1 MKIKSIEIKN
11 FKNMVEYRRS
21 FLSDK
26 DIIRAEFG
34 GGKSTIFEAYKWAMG
49 YDITNFEPTID
60 RNLIVGIKTEVQ
72 LTFEKDNLE
81 YTLYRASVRKNGNV
95 VGAFAFCGNP
105 CKSLKEYKAK
115 IEDVFG
121 IPHAD
126 MEILID
132 IRKFNSTDATKWT
145 WKEQREFLFRILGI
159 EQAINSVMDKEE
171 YAWIK
176 EQFVRDRKLTEI
188 DILKKLAMDKRTIE
202 KQIDNNTA
210 IIDNN
215 MNKIAEYKAIDFDAL
230 KKEKEAAVAELD
242 KLDSASAKAK
252 KSEVVAEKAK
262 EIDKLYSALEKLNK
276 NKSLISRDI
285 IRVQRSVLFYVENN
299 SKIISQIKEK
309 DSNIISL
316 KDAITEEENNLKE
329 NESKI
334 DTVCPYCGAELSEET
349 IAQRKES
356 CENSFKKAIA
366 AFEEKMRSTVAER
379 KELLEKK
386 EANAAEYA
394 KQKEEFEKM
403 KKELEEYDDTIAKT
417 ESQIETIRKEMNELK
432 TAEVNAEIKVKQQ
445 ELSNRISEI
454 DSLLRFEALVADLT
468 AENDR
473 LKENNRESGIAEQKR
488 LQREDLVN
496 QFINEKMEIVS
507 KIVEE
512 KFTSVSFQFFKYN
525 RSDGEQKNIC
535 AVLYNGSD
543 YSQCS
548 FGQKIALNFLLNESL
563 QNIFQSDF
571 PVWVDDVGS
580 AKIFESK
587 HQFIGLLT
595 DNTQKLEYI
604 RVRDKYTL
612 NDCENLGE

>member
-1 MKIKSIEIKN
+1 MKIKEITISN
-11 FKNMVEYRRS
+11 FKNMVSYSHKFDAKQE
-21 FLSDK
+21 
-26 DIIRAEFG
+26 IIRAEFG

-49 YDITNFEPTID
+49 YDITNYEPTID

-81 YTLYRASVRKNGNV
+81 YTLYRASMRKNGNV

-121 IPHAD
+121 IAHSD
-126 MEILID
+126 LEILID
-132 IRKFNSTDATKWT
+132 IRKFNTTDTTKWT

-159 EQAINSVMDKEE
+159 EKAIQSVIDKEE

-176 EQFVRDRKLTEI
+176 EQFIRDRKLTEI

-202 KQIDNNTA
+202 KQIDNNAA

-215 MNKIAEYKAIDFDAL
+215 MNKIAEYKAIDFEAL

-252 KSEVVAEKAK
+252 KSEVVAAKAK
-262 EIDKLYSALEKLNK
+262 EIDKLYAELTALNK
-276 NKSLISRDI
+276 EKADKGRELIKKQRD
-285 IRVQRSVLFYVENN
+285 VSSYVNNN
-299 SKIISQIKEK
+299 SQIISHIKQLDEQIVK
-309 DSNIISL
+309 L
-316 KDAITEEENNLKE
+316 KDERTEIEKREFD
-329 NESKI
+329 ESLTI
-334 DTVCPYCGAELSEET
+334 CQFCGAPLSEDKVE
-349 IAQRKES
+349 
-356 CENSFKKAIA
+356 
-366 AFEEKMRSTVAER
+366 ER
-379 KELLEKK
+379 KAEFEKKKLELLETNEEELKDIMSDRKHGLAIRDENK
-386 EANAAEYA
+386 EAYEKSKPEYE
-394 KQKEEFEKM
+394 QM
-403 KKELEEYDDTIAKT
+403 KKELDRMDEKISEK
-417 ESQIETIRKEMNELK
+417 ESEIETLRKEMDSVK
-432 TAEVNAEIKVKQQ
+432 TAEANAEIKAKQQ
-445 ELSNRISEI
+445 ELSKRIEEI
-454 DSLLRFEALVADLT
+454 NAQLRFEPVVADLT
-468 AENDR
+468 AENDG
-473 LKENNRESGIAEQKR
+473 LKENNRKCAIDEQKR

-496 QFINEKMEIVS
+496 QFINEKMDIVF

-512 KFTSVSFQFFKYN
+512 KFNSVSFQFFKYN
-525 RSDGEQKNIC
+525 RTDGEQKNIC

-563 QNIFQSDF
+563 QNIFNSDF

>member
-49 YDITNFEPTID
+49 YDITNYEPTID

-72 LTFEKDNLE
+72 FTFEKDNLE
-81 YTLYRASVRKNGNV
+81 YTLYRASMRKNGNV

-132 IRKFNSTDATKWT
+132 IRKFNNTDATKWT

-159 EQAINSVMDKEE
+159 EQAINGVLDKEE

-176 EQFVRDRKLTEI
+176 EQFIRDRKLTEI

-230 KKEKEAAVAELD
+230 KKEKETAAAELD

-276 NKSLISRDI
+276 NKSLISRDV
-285 IRVQRSVLFYVENN
+285 IRVQRSVLYYVENN
-299 SKIISQIKEK
+299 SKIISK
-309 DSNIISL
+309 
-316 KDAITEEENNLKE
+316 LKE
-329 NESKI
+329 IDEKILSSKDVLTDEKNRLETLEI
-334 DTVCPYCGAELSEET
+334 NAECPFCGAKISEEI
-349 IAQRKES
+349 IANEKES
-356 CENSFKKAIA
+356 IESGIKKDIVEL
-366 AFEEKMRSTVAER
+366 EEQIRNLISDR
-379 KELLEKK
+379 KELLKQKAENEEEYKK
-386 EANAAEYA
+386 V
-394 KQKEEFEKM
+394 KEEFEQM
-403 KKELEEYDDTIAKT
+403 KKELEEYDATIAET
-417 ESQIETIRKEMNELK
+417 EAQIETIRKEMNELK
-432 TAEVNAEIKVKQQ
+432 TAEVNTEIKAKQQ

-454 DSLLRFEALVADLT
+454 DSQLRFEALVADLT

-496 QFINEKMEIVS
+496 QFINEKMDIVS

-512 KFTSVSFQFFKYN
+512 KFKGISFQFFKYN

-580 AKIFESK
+580 AKVFESK

-612 NDCENLGE
+612 DDCENLG

>member
-1 MKIKSIEIKN
+1 MKIRSIKITN
-11 FKNMVEYRRS
+11 FKNMVQYERT

-34 GGKSTIFEAYKWAMG
+34 GGKSTIFEAYKWVLG
-49 YDITNFEPTID
+49 YDVPNFEPTID
-60 RNLIVGIKTEVQ
+60 RNLIVGIKTGVF

-81 YTLYRASVRKNGNV
+81 YTLYRSSERKNGNM
-95 VGAFAFCGNP
+95 VGGFSFCGNP

-132 IRKFNSTDATKWT
+132 IRKFNSTDAAKWT
-145 WKEQREFLFRILGI
+145 WKEQREFLFRILKI
-159 EQAINSVMDKEE
+159 DEAIDGVVNKEE

-176 EQFVRDRKLTEI
+176 EQFIRDRKLTEI
-188 DILKKLAMDKRTIE
+188 DILKKLSMDKRTIE
-202 KQIDNNTA
+202 KQVDANNA

-215 MNKIAEYKAIDFDAL
+215 MNKIAEYKAIDFGAL
-230 KKEKEAAVAELD
+230 KKEKEEAVAELE

-262 EIDKLYSALEKLNK
+262 EIDKLYSALTELNK
-276 NKSLISRDI
+276 QKADFSREI
-285 IRVQRSVLFYVENN
+285 IKKQREVLYYVENN
-299 SKIISQIKEK
+299 SKLISQIKGK
-309 DSNIISL
+309 DAEIVSL
-316 KDAITEEENNLKE
+316 KDAIHDDKYSIEQIENKE
-329 NESKI
+329 QTI
-334 DTVCPYCGAELSEET
+334 CPYCGAELSEEI
-349 IAQRKES
+349 IAEKKEEES
-356 CENSFKKAIA
+356 RGFKKSIA
-366 AFEEKMRSTVAER
+366 VFEEKLKAAIEDR
-379 KELLEKK
+379 KYILKTKATNEEDYNK
-386 EANAAEYA
+386 A
-394 KQKEEFEKM
+394 KEEFERM
-403 KKELEEYDDTIAKT
+403 KAELETHDFKIQET
-417 ESQIETIRKEMNELK
+417 ESEIETLRKEMNSVK
-432 TAEVNAEIKVKQQ
+432 TAEAHAGIKAKQQ
-445 ELSNRISEI
+445 GLSARISEI
-454 DSLLRFEALVADLT
+454 DSQLRFEALVADLT

-473 LKENNRESGIAEQKR
+473 LKENSRECAIAEQKR

-496 QFINEKMEIVS
+496 AFINEKMAIVS

-512 KFTSVSFQFFKYN
+512 KFNGVSFQFFKYN
-525 RSDGEQKNIC
+525 RTDGEQKNIC

-563 QNIFQSDF
+563 QNIFNSDF

-580 AKIFESK
+580 AKVFESK

-612 NDCENLGE
+612 DDCENLGE

>member
-1 MKIKSIEIKN
+1 MKIKEITISN
-11 FKNMVEYRRS
+11 FKNMVSYSHKFDAKQE
-21 FLSDK
+21 
-26 DIIRAEFG
+26 IIRAEFG
-34 GGKSTIFEAYKWAMG
+34 GGKSTIFEAYKWVMG
-49 YDITNFEPTID
+49 YDVPNFEPTID
-60 RNLIVGIKTEVQ
+60 RNLIAGIQTGVQ

-81 YTLYRASVRKNGNV
+81 YTLYRGSVRKNGNM
-95 VGAFAFCGNP
+95 VGFFSFCGNP

-121 IPHAD
+121 IAHSD
-126 MEILID
+126 LEILID
-132 IRKFNSTDATKWT
+132 IRKFNTTDATKWT

-159 EQAINSVMDKEE
+159 EKAIQSVIDKEE

-176 EQFVRDRKLTEI
+176 EQFMRDRKLTEI

-202 KQIDNNTA
+202 KQIDNNAA

-215 MNKIAEYKAIDFDAL
+215 MNKIAEYKSIDFDAL
-230 KKEKEAAVAELD
+230 KKEKDAAVAELD
-242 KLDSASAKAK
+242 KLASASAKAK

-262 EIDKLYSALEKLNK
+262 EIDKLYSALTELNK
-276 NKSLISRDI
+276 QKADFSREVI
-285 IRVQRSVLFYVENN
+285 KKQRDVLYYVSNN
-299 SKIISQIKEK
+299 SQIISQIKEK
-309 DSNIISL
+309 DAEIVSL

-334 DTVCPYCGAELSEET
+334 ETVCPYCGAELSKET

-356 CENSFKKAIA
+356 CESGFKKAIA
-366 AFEEKMRSTVAER
+366 AFEDKMRNVVAER

-386 EANAAEYA
+386 ESNAAEYA

-403 KKELEEYDDTIAKT
+403 KEELENYDIKIVEM

-432 TAEVNAEIKVKQQ
+432 TAEVNTEIKAKQQ

-473 LKENNRESGIAEQKR
+473 LKENSRKCAIDEQKR

-496 QFINEKMEIVS
+496 QFINEKMAIVS

-512 KFTSVSFQFFKYN
+512 KFNGVSFQFFKYN
-525 RSDGEQKNIC
+525 RTDGEQKNIC

-563 QNIFQSDF
+563 QNIFNSDF

-580 AKIFESK
+580 AKVFDSK

-612 NDCENLGE
+612 DDCESLG

>member
-34 GGKSTIFEAYKWAMG
+34 GGKSTIFEAYKWVMG
-49 YDITNFEPTID
+49 YDITNYEPTID

-81 YTLYRASVRKNGNV
+81 YTLYRASMRKNGNV

-121 IPHAD
+121 IPHSD

-159 EQAINSVMDKEE
+159 EQAINNVVDKEE

-176 EQFVRDRKLTEI
+176 EQFIRDRKLTEI
-188 DILKKLAMDKRTIE
+188 DILKKLAMDKRIIE

-262 EIDKLYSALEKLNK
+262 EIDKLYSTLTDMNK
-276 NKSLISRDI
+276 QKSDFSREVI
-285 IRVQRSVLFYVENN
+285 KKQREVLFYVENN

-309 DSNIISL
+309 DAEIISL
-316 KDAITEEENNLKE
+316 KDAIHDEKYSIEQIETKE
-329 NESKI
+329 Q
-334 DTVCPYCGAELSEET
+334 TTCPYCGAELSEEV
-349 IAQRKES
+349 IAEKKEEDS
-356 CENSFKKAIA
+356 RGFKKSLAM
-366 AFEEKMRSTVAER
+366 FEEKLKAAIAER
-379 KELLEKK
+379 KDILKVKAQNEEDYTKSK
-386 EANAAEYA
+386 D
-394 KQKEEFEKM
+394 EFEHM
-403 KKELEEYDDTIAKT
+403 KAELETHDFKIQET
-417 ESQIETIRKEMNELK
+417 ESQITALRKEMDELK
-432 TAEVNAEIKVKQQ
+432 TAEVNTEIKAKQQ

-454 DSLLRFEALVADLT
+454 DSQLRFEALVADLT

-473 LKENNRESGIAEQKR
+473 IKENNRESGIAEQKR

-496 QFINEKMEIVS
+496 QFINEKMAIVS

-512 KFTSVSFQFFKYN
+512 KFKGISFQFFKYN

-612 NDCENLGE
+612 DDCENLG

>member
-49 YDITNFEPTID
+49 YDITNYEPTID

-81 YTLYRASVRKNGNV
+81 YTLYRASMRKNGNV

-159 EQAINSVMDKEE
+159 EQAINGVLDKEE

-176 EQFVRDRKLTEI
+176 EQFIRDRKLTEI

-230 KKEKEAAVAELD
+230 KKEKDAAVAELD

-262 EIDKLYSALEKLNK
+262 EIDKLYSVLTDLNKEKADKGRELIKKQRDVSSYVNNNSQIISHIKQLDEQIVKLKDERTEIEKLEFDE
-276 NKSLISRDI
+276 SLTIC
-285 IRVQRSVLFYVENN
+285 QF
-299 SKIISQIKEK
+299 
-309 DSNIISL
+309 
-316 KDAITEEENNLKE
+316 
-329 NESKI
+329 
-334 DTVCPYCGAELSEET
+334 CGAPLSEDKVE
-349 IAQRKES
+349 
-356 CENSFKKAIA
+356 
-366 AFEEKMRSTVAER
+366 ER
-379 KELLEKK
+379 KAEFEKKKLELLETNEEELKYIMSERKHGLAIRDENK
-386 EANAAEYA
+386 EAYEKSKSEYE
-394 KQKEEFEKM
+394 QM
-403 KKELEEYDDTIAKT
+403 KKELDRMDEKISEKEA
-417 ESQIETIRKEMNELK
+417 QIETIRKEMNELK
-432 TAEVNAEIKVKQQ
+432 TAEVNTEIKAKQQ
-445 ELSNRISEI
+445 ELSSRIFEI
-454 DSLLRFEALVADLT
+454 DSQLRFEALVADLT

-473 LKENNRESGIAEQKR
+473 LKENNRESGISEQKR

-496 QFINEKMEIVS
+496 QFINEKMAIVS

-512 KFTSVSFQFFKYN
+512 KFNGISFQFFKYN
-525 RSDGEQKNIC
+525 RTDGEQKNIC

-548 FGQKIALNFLLNESL
+548 FGQKIVLNFLLNESL
-563 QNIFQSDF
+563 QNIFNSDF

-580 AKIFESK
+580 AKVFESK

-612 NDCENLGE
+612 DDCENLG

>member
-34 GGKSTIFEAYKWAMG
+34 GGKSTIFEAYKWAIG

-81 YTLYRASVRKNGNV
+81 YTLYRASMRKNGNV

-159 EQAINSVMDKEE
+159 EQAINNVVDKEE

-176 EQFVRDRKLTEI
+176 EQFIRDRKLTEI

-215 MNKIAEYKAIDFDAL
+215 MNKIAEYKAIDFEAL

-252 KSEVVAEKAK
+252 KSEVVASKAK
-262 EIDKLYSALEKLNK
+262 EIDKLYAELTALNK
-276 NKSLISRDI
+276 EKADKGRELIKKQRD
-285 IRVQRSVLFYVENN
+285 VSSYVNNN
-299 SKIISQIKEK
+299 SQIISHIKQLDEQIVK
-309 DSNIISL
+309 L
-316 KDAITEEENNLKE
+316 KDERAEIEKREFD
-329 NESKI
+329 ESLTI
-334 DTVCPYCGAELSEET
+334 CQFCGAPLSEDKVE
-349 IAQRKES
+349 
-356 CENSFKKAIA
+356 
-366 AFEEKMRSTVAER
+366 ER
-379 KELLEKK
+379 KAEFEKKKLELLETNEEELKDIMSERKHGLAIRDENK
-386 EANAAEYA
+386 EAYEKSKSEYE
-394 KQKEEFEKM
+394 QM
-403 KKELEEYDDTIAKT
+403 KKELDRMDEKISEK
-417 ESQIETIRKEMNELK
+417 ESEIETLRKEMDSVK
-432 TAEVNAEIKVKQQ
+432 TAEANAEIKAKQQ
-445 ELSNRISEI
+445 ELSARISEI
-454 DSLLRFEALVADLT
+454 DSQLRFEALVADLT

-496 QFINEKMEIVS
+496 QFINEKMAIVS

-512 KFTSVSFQFFKYN
+512 KFKGISFQFFKYN
-525 RSDGEQKNIC
+525 RTDGEQKNIC

-580 AKIFESK
+580 AKVFESK

-604 RVRDKYTL
+604 RIRDKYTL
-612 NDCENLGE
+612 TDCENLGE

>member
-34 GGKSTIFEAYKWAMG
+34 GGKSTIFEAYKWAIG

-81 YTLYRASVRKNGNV
+81 YTLYRASMRKNGNV

-159 EQAINSVMDKEE
+159 EQAINNVVDKEE

-176 EQFVRDRKLTEI
+176 EQFIRDRKLTEI

-215 MNKIAEYKAIDFDAL
+215 MNKIAEYKAIDFEAL

-252 KSEVVAEKAK
+252 KSEVVASKAK
-262 EIDKLYSALEKLNK
+262 EIDKLYAELTALNK
-276 NKSLISRDI
+276 EKADKGRELIKKQRD
-285 IRVQRSVLFYVENN
+285 VSSYVNNN
-299 SKIISQIKEK
+299 SQIISHIKQLDEQIVK
-309 DSNIISL
+309 L
-316 KDAITEEENNLKE
+316 KDERTEIEKREFD
-329 NESKI
+329 ESLTI
-334 DTVCPYCGAELSEET
+334 CQFCGAPLSEDKVE
-349 IAQRKES
+349 
-356 CENSFKKAIA
+356 
-366 AFEEKMRSTVAER
+366 ER
-379 KELLEKK
+379 KAEFEKKKLELLETNEEELKDIMSERKHGLAIRDENK
-386 EANAAEYA
+386 EAYEKSKSEYE
-394 KQKEEFEKM
+394 QM
-403 KKELEEYDDTIAKT
+403 KKELDRMDEKISEK
-417 ESQIETIRKEMNELK
+417 ESEIETLRKEMDSVK
-432 TAEVNAEIKVKQQ
+432 TAEANAEIKAKQQ
-445 ELSNRISEI
+445 ELSARISEI
-454 DSLLRFEALVADLT
+454 DSQLRFEALVADLT

-496 QFINEKMEIVS
+496 QFINEKMAIVS

-512 KFTSVSFQFFKYN
+512 KFKGISFQFFKYN
-525 RSDGEQKNIC
+525 RTDGEQKNIC

-580 AKIFESK
+580 AKVFESK

-604 RVRDKYTL
+604 RIRDKYTL
-612 NDCENLGE
+612 TDCENLGE

>member
-159 EQAINSVMDKEE
+159 EQAINSVVDKEE

-176 EQFVRDRKLTEI
+176 EQFIRDRKLTEI

-215 MNKIAEYKAIDFDAL
+215 MNKIAEYKAIDFEAL

-262 EIDKLYSALEKLNK
+262 EIDKLYSALTELNK
-276 NKSLISRDI
+276 QKADFSREVI
-285 IRVQRSVLFYVENN
+285 KKQREVLFYVENN

-309 DSNIISL
+309 DAEIISL
-316 KDAITEEENNLKE
+316 KDAIHDEKYSIEQIETKE
-329 NESKI
+329 Q
-334 DTVCPYCGAELSEET
+334 TTCPYCGAELSEEV
-349 IAQRKES
+349 IAEKKEEDS
-356 CENSFKKAIA
+356 RGFKKSLAM
-366 AFEEKMRSTVAER
+366 FEEKLKAAIAER
-379 KELLEKK
+379 KDILKVKAQNEEDYTKSK
-386 EANAAEYA
+386 D
-394 KQKEEFEKM
+394 EFEHM
-403 KKELEEYDDTIAKT
+403 KAELETHDFKIQET
-417 ESQIETIRKEMNELK
+417 ESQITELRKEMDSVK
-432 TAEVNAEIKVKQQ
+432 TAEANAEIKAKQQ
-445 ELSNRISEI
+445 ELSARISEI
-454 DSLLRFEALVADLT
+454 DAQLRFEALVSDLT

-496 QFINEKMEIVS
+496 QFINEKMAIVS

-512 KFTSVSFQFFKYN
+512 KFKGISFQFFKYN
-525 RSDGEQKNIC
+525 RTDGEQKNIC

-580 AKIFESK
+580 AKVFESK

>member
-1 MKIKSIEIKN
+1 MKIKEITISN
-11 FKNMVEYRRS
+11 FKNMVSYSHKFDAKQE
-21 FLSDK
+21 
-26 DIIRAEFG
+26 IIRAEFG
-34 GGKSTIFEAYKWAMG
+34 GGKSTIFEAYKWVMG
-49 YDITNFEPTID
+49 YDVPNFEPTID
-60 RNLIVGIKTEVQ
+60 RNLIAGLQTGVQ

-81 YTLYRASVRKNGNV
+81 YTLYRGSVRKNGNM
-95 VGAFAFCGNP
+95 VGFFSFCGNP

-121 IPHAD
+121 IAHSD
-126 MEILID
+126 LEILID
-132 IRKFNSTDATKWT
+132 IRKFNTTDATKWT

-159 EQAINSVMDKEE
+159 EKAIQSVIDKEE

-176 EQFVRDRKLTEI
+176 EQFIRDRKLTEI

-202 KQIDNNTA
+202 KQIDNNAA

-215 MNKIAEYKAIDFDAL
+215 MNKIAEYKAIDFEAL

-262 EIDKLYSALEKLNK
+262 EIDKLYSALTQLNK
-276 NKSLISRDI
+276 QKADFSREVI
-285 IRVQRSVLFYVENN
+285 KKQRDVLFYVENN

-309 DSNIISL
+309 DSNIVSL

-334 DTVCPYCGAELSEET
+334 ETVCPYCGAELSEET
-349 IAQRKES
+349 IAKQKES

-366 AFEEKMRSTVAER
+366 AFEDKMRSTVAER

-394 KQKEEFEKM
+394 MQKEEFEKM
-403 KKELEEYDDTIAKT
+403 KKELEEYDTTIAET
-417 ESQIETIRKEMNELK
+417 EAQIENLRKEMDSVK
-432 TAEVNAEIKVKQQ
+432 TADANAEIKAKQQ
-445 ELSNRISEI
+445 ELSKRIEEI
-454 DSLLRFEALVADLT
+454 NAQLRFEPVVADLT

-473 LKENNRESGIAEQKR
+473 LKENNLKCAIDEQKR

-496 QFINEKMEIVS
+496 QFINEKMAIVS

-512 KFTSVSFQFFKYN
+512 KFNGVSFQFFKYN
-525 RSDGEQKNIC
+525 RTDGEQKNIC

-580 AKIFESK
+580 AKVFESK

-612 NDCENLGE
+612 DDCENLG

>member
-1 MKIKSIEIKN
+1 MKIKEITISN
-11 FKNMVEYRRS
+11 FKNMVSYSHKFDAKQE
-21 FLSDK
+21 
-26 DIIRAEFG
+26 IIRAEFG

-49 YDITNFEPTID
+49 YDITNYEPTID

-81 YTLYRASVRKNGNV
+81 YTLYRASMRKNGNV
-95 VGAFAFCGNP
+95 IGAFAFCGNP

-132 IRKFNSTDATKWT
+132 IRKFNTTDATKWT

-159 EQAINSVMDKEE
+159 EQAINGVVDKEE

-188 DILKKLAMDKRTIE
+188 DILKKLAMDKRAIE

-215 MNKIAEYKAIDFDAL
+215 MNKIAEYKAIDFEAI

-262 EIDKLYSALEKLNK
+262 EIDKLYSVLTDLNK
-276 NKSLISRDI
+276 QKADFSREVI
-285 IRVQRSVLFYVENN
+285 KKQREVLYYVENN
-299 SKIISQIKEK
+299 SKLISQIKEK
-309 DSNIISL
+309 DAEIISL
-316 KDAITEEENNLKE
+316 KDTIHDEKYSIEQIENNAQ
-329 NESKI
+329 
-334 DTVCPYCGAELSEET
+334 TTCPYCGAELSEEF
-349 IAQRKES
+349 IAEKKAEDS
-356 CENSFKKAIA
+356 HGFKKSLAV
-366 AFEEKMRSTVAER
+366 FEEKLKSAIAER
-379 KELLEKK
+379 KDILKVKAQNEEDYNKS
-386 EANAAEYA
+386 
-394 KQKEEFEKM
+394 KEEFEHM
-403 KKELEEYDDTIAKT
+403 KEELENYDVKIQET
-417 ESQIETIRKEMNELK
+417 ESQIETLRKEMNTVK
-432 TAEVNAEIKVKQQ
+432 TAEANAEIKAKQQ
-445 ELSNRISEI
+445 ELSARVSEI
-454 DSLLRFEALVADLT
+454 DSQLRFEALVADLT

-473 LKENNRESGIAEQKR
+473 LKENSRKCAIDEQKR

-496 QFINEKMEIVS
+496 QFINEKMAIVS

-512 KFTSVSFQFFKYN
+512 KFNGVSFQFFKYN
-525 RSDGEQKNIC
+525 RTDGEQKNIC

-580 AKIFESK
+580 AKVFESK

-612 NDCENLGE
+612 DDCENLG

>member
-81 YTLYRASVRKNGNV
+81 YTLYRASMRKNGNV

-132 IRKFNSTDATKWT
+132 IRKFNNTDATKWT

-159 EQAINSVMDKEE
+159 EQAINSVVDKEE

-176 EQFVRDRKLTEI
+176 EQFIRDRKLTEI

-215 MNKIAEYKAIDFDAL
+215 MNKIAEYKAIDFEAL

-262 EIDKLYSALEKLNK
+262 EIDKLYSALTDLNK
-276 NKSLISRDI
+276 QKADFSREI
-285 IRVQRSVLFYVENN
+285 IKKQREVLFYVENN

-309 DSNIISL
+309 DAEIISL
-316 KDAITEEENNLKE
+316 KDAIHDEKYSIEQIENKE
-329 NESKI
+329 Q
-334 DTVCPYCGAELSEET
+334 TTCPYCGAKLSEE
-349 IAQRKES
+349 IISEKKEEDS
-356 CENSFKKAIA
+356 RGFKKSLAV
-366 AFEEKMRSTVAER
+366 FEEKLKAAIAER
-379 KELLEKK
+379 RDILKFKNQNEEDYNKS
-386 EANAAEYA
+386 
-394 KQKEEFEKM
+394 KEEFEKM
-403 KKELEEYDDTIAKT
+403 KAELETHDFKIQEIEAQIT
-417 ESQIETIRKEMNELK
+417 ELRKEMNELK
-432 TAEVNAEIKVKQQ
+432 TAEVNAEIKAKQQ

-454 DSLLRFEALVADLT
+454 DSQLRFEALVADLT

-496 QFINEKMEIVS
+496 QFINEKMAIVS

-512 KFTSVSFQFFKYN
+512 KFKGISFQFFKYN

-580 AKIFESK
+580 AKVFESK

-612 NDCENLGE
+612 NDCENLG

>member
-1 MKIKSIEIKN
+1 MKIKEITISN
-11 FKNMVEYRRS
+11 FKNMVSYSHKFDAKQE
-21 FLSDK
+21 
-26 DIIRAEFG
+26 IIRAEFG

-49 YDITNFEPTID
+49 YDITNYEPTID

-81 YTLYRASVRKNGNV
+81 YTLYRASMRKNGNV
-95 VGAFAFCGNP
+95 IGAFAFCGNP

-121 IPHAD
+121 IAHSD
-126 MEILID
+126 LEILID
-132 IRKFNSTDATKWT
+132 IRKFNTTDTTKWT

-159 EQAINSVMDKEE
+159 EKAIQSVIDKEE

-215 MNKIAEYKAIDFDAL
+215 MNKIAEYKAVDFEAL

-252 KSEVVAEKAK
+252 KSEVVAAKAK
-262 EIDKLYSALEKLNK
+262 EIDKLYAELTALNK
-276 NKSLISRDI
+276 EKADKGRELIKKQRD
-285 IRVQRSVLFYVENN
+285 VSSYVNNN
-299 SKIISQIKEK
+299 SQIISHIKQLDEQIVK
-309 DSNIISL
+309 L
-316 KDAITEEENNLKE
+316 KDERTEIEKREFD
-329 NESKI
+329 ESLTI
-334 DTVCPYCGAELSEET
+334 CQFCGAPLSEDKVE
-349 IAQRKES
+349 
-356 CENSFKKAIA
+356 
-366 AFEEKMRSTVAER
+366 ER
-379 KELLEKK
+379 KAEFEKKKLELLETNEEELKDIMSDRKHGLAIRDENK
-386 EANAAEYA
+386 EAYEKSKPEYE
-394 KQKEEFEKM
+394 QM
-403 KKELEEYDDTIAKT
+403 KKELDRMDEKISEK
-417 ESQIETIRKEMNELK
+417 ESEIETLRKEMDSVK
-432 TAEVNAEIKVKQQ
+432 TAEANAEIKAKQQ
-445 ELSNRISEI
+445 ELSKRIEEI
-454 DSLLRFEALVADLT
+454 NAQLRFEPVVADLT

-473 LKENNRESGIAEQKR
+473 LKENSRKCAIDEQKR
-488 LQREDLVN
+488 LQREDSVN
-496 QFINEKMEIVS
+496 QFINEKMDIVS

-512 KFTSVSFQFFKYN
+512 KFNGVSFQFFKYN
-525 RSDGEQKNIC
+525 RTDGEQKNIC

-563 QNIFQSDF
+563 QNIFHSDF

-580 AKIFESK
+580 AKVFESK

-612 NDCENLGE
+612 NDCENLG

>member
-1 MKIKSIEIKN
+1 MKIKEITISN
-11 FKNMVEYRRS
+11 FKNMVSYSHKFDAKQE
-21 FLSDK
+21 
-26 DIIRAEFG
+26 IIRAEFG
-34 GGKSTIFEAYKWAMG
+34 GGKSTIFEAYKWVMG
-49 YDITNFEPTID
+49 YDVPNFEPTID
-60 RNLIVGIKTEVQ
+60 RNLIAGLQTGVQ
-72 LTFEKDNLE
+72 LTFEKENLE
-81 YTLYRASVRKNGNV
+81 YTLYRASMRKNGNV

-121 IPHAD
+121 IAHSD
-126 MEILID
+126 LEILID
-132 IRKFNSTDATKWT
+132 IRKFNTTDTTKWT

-159 EQAINSVMDKEE
+159 EKAIQSVIDKEE

-202 KQIDNNTA
+202 KQIDNNAA

-215 MNKIAEYKAIDFDAL
+215 MNKIAEYKAVDFEAL

-262 EIDKLYSALEKLNK
+262 EIDKLYSVLTDLNK
-276 NKSLISRDI
+276 QKADFSREVI
-285 IRVQRSVLFYVENN
+285 KKQREVLYYVENN
-299 SKIISQIKEK
+299 SKLISQIKEK
-309 DSNIISL
+309 DAEIISL
-316 KDAITEEENNLKE
+316 KDNIHDEKYSIEQIENKE
-329 NESKI
+329 Q
-334 DTVCPYCGAELSEET
+334 TTCPYCGAKLSEEI
-349 IAQRKES
+349 IAEKKEEDS
-356 CENSFKKAIA
+356 RGFKKSLAV
-366 AFEEKMRSTVAER
+366 FEEKLKAAIEDR
-379 KELLEKK
+379 KDILKVKAQNEEDYN
-386 EANAAEYA
+386 ES
-394 KQKEEFEKM
+394 KEEFEHM
-403 KKELEEYDDTIAKT
+403 KAELETHDFKIQET
-417 ESQIETIRKEMNELK
+417 ESQITELRKEMNTVK
-432 TAEVNAEIKVKQQ
+432 TAEANAEIKAKQQ
-445 ELSNRISEI
+445 ELSKRIEEI
-454 DSLLRFEALVADLT
+454 NAQLRFEALVADLT

-473 LKENNRESGIAEQKR
+473 LKENNRKCAIDDQKR
-488 LQREDLVN
+488 LQREDSVN
-496 QFINEKMEIVS
+496 QFINEKMDIVS

-512 KFTSVSFQFFKYN
+512 KFNGVSFQFFKYN
-525 RSDGEQKNIC
+525 RTDGEQKNIC

-563 QNIFQSDF
+563 QNIFHSDF

-580 AKIFESK
+580 AKVFESK

>member
-1 MKIKSIEIKN
+1 MKIKKIVIKN
-11 FKNMVEYRRS
+11 FKNMVEYS
-21 FLSDK
+21 HNFDGK
-26 DIIRAEFG
+26 QEIIRAEFG
-34 GGKSTIFEAYKWAMG
+34 GGKSTIFEAYKWVMG
-49 YDITNFEPTID
+49 YDVPNFEPTID
-60 RNLIVGIKTEVQ
+60 RNLIAGIKTDVY
-72 LTFEKDNLE
+72 LVFEKDNLE
-81 YTLYRASVRKNGNV
+81 FTLQRASMRKNGTV
-95 VGAFAFCGNP
+95 VGAFAYCGNP
-105 CKSLKEYKAK
+105 CKSLKEYRSK
-115 IEDVFG
+115 IEDLFG

-126 MEILID
+126 IELLID
-132 IRKFNSTDATKWT
+132 IRKFNSTDTTKWT

-159 EQAINSVMDKEE
+159 EKAIQSVIDKEE

-176 EQFVRDRKLTEI
+176 EQFIRDRKLTEI

-202 KQIDNNTA
+202 KQIDANMA

-215 MNKIAEYKAIDFDAL
+215 ANKIAEYKSIDFDAL
-230 KKEKEAAVAELD
+230 HKEKDAAVAELD

-252 KSEVVAEKAK
+252 KSEVVAAKSK
-262 EIDKLYSALEKLNK
+262 EIDKLYAVLTELNK
-276 NKSLISRDI
+276 EKADFSRKLII
-285 IRVQRSVLFYVENN
+285 KQREVYQYSDNN
-299 SKIISQIKEK
+299 SQIISHLKELDEK
-309 DSNIISL
+309 IVKL
-316 KDAITEEENNLKE
+316 KDERTEIENRKFD
-329 NESKI
+329 ESL
-334 DTVCPYCGAELSEET
+334 TVCQFCGAQLSEDKVE
-349 IAQRKES
+349 
-356 CENSFKKAIA
+356 
-366 AFEEKMRSTVAER
+366 ER
-379 KELLEKK
+379 KAEFEKNKLELLETNEEELKDIVSDRNNGLAIMNENK
-386 EANAAEYA
+386 AKYENAKAEYDGL
-394 KQKEEFEKM
+394 KTEFDN
-403 KKELEEYDDTIAKT
+403 YDVKISKT
-417 ESQIETIRKEMNELK
+417 ESQISALRKEMDEVK
-432 TAEVNAEIKVKQQ
+432 TAEANSEIRAKQQ
-445 ELSNRISEI
+445 ELSNRIDEI
-454 DSLLRFEALVADLT
+454 NAQLRFEPLVADLT

-525 RSDGEQKNIC
+525 RTDGEQKNIC
-535 AVLYNGSD
+535 AVLYKGSD

-580 AKIFESK
+580 AKVFESK

-612 NDCENLGE
+612 DDCETLG

>member
-1 MKIKSIEIKN
+1 MKIKEITISN
-11 FKNMVEYRRS
+11 FKNMVSYSHKFDAKQE
-21 FLSDK
+21 
-26 DIIRAEFG
+26 IIRAEFG

-49 YDITNFEPTID
+49 YDVPNFEPTID
-60 RNLIVGIKTEVQ
+60 RNLIAGLQTGVQ
-72 LTFEKDNLE
+72 LTFEKEKLE
-81 YTLYRASVRKNGNV
+81 YTLYRGSARKNGNT
-95 VGAFAFCGNP
+95 VGAFSFCGNP

-121 IPHAD
+121 IAHSD
-126 MEILID
+126 LEILID
-132 IRKFNSTDATKWT
+132 IRKFNTTDTTKWT

-159 EQAINSVMDKEE
+159 EKAIQSVIDKEE

-176 EQFVRDRKLTEI
+176 EQFIRDRKLTEI

-202 KQIDNNTA
+202 KQIDNNAA

-215 MNKIAEYKAIDFDAL
+215 MNKIAEYKAIDFEAL
-230 KKEKEAAVAELD
+230 KKEKESAVAELD

-262 EIDKLYSALEKLNK
+262 EIDKLYSVLTDLNK
-276 NKSLISRDI
+276 QKSDFSREIINK
-285 IRVQRSVLFYVENN
+285 QREVLYYVSNN
-299 SKIISQIKEK
+299 SQIISQIKEK
-309 DSNIISL
+309 DAEIVSL
-316 KDAITEEENNLKE
+316 KDAIHDEEYSIEQIENNAQ
-329 NESKI
+329 
-334 DTVCPYCGAELSEET
+334 TTCPYCGAELSEEF
-349 IAQRKES
+349 IAEKKAEDSRG
-356 CENSFKKAIA
+356 FKKSLAV
-366 AFEEKMRSTVAER
+366 FEEKLKSAIAER
-379 KELLEKK
+379 KDILKVKAQNEEDYNKS
-386 EANAAEYA
+386 
-394 KQKEEFEKM
+394 KEEFEHM
-403 KKELEEYDDTIAKT
+403 KEELEEYDTTIAET
-417 ESQIETIRKEMNELK
+417 EAQIETLRKEMDSVK
-432 TAEVNAEIKVKQQ
+432 TAEANAEIKAKQQ
-445 ELSNRISEI
+445 ELSNCISEI
-454 DSLLRFEALVADLT
+454 DSQLRFEALVADLT

-473 LKENNRESGIAEQKR
+473 LKENSRKCAIDEQKR

-496 QFINEKMEIVS
+496 QFINEKMAIVS
-507 KIVEE
+507 KIVKE
-512 KFTSVSFQFFKYN
+512 KFNGVSFQFFKYN
-525 RSDGEQKNIC
+525 RTDGEQKNIC

-580 AKIFESK
+580 AKVFDSK

-612 NDCENLGE
+612 DDCENLG

>member
-34 GGKSTIFEAYKWAMG
+34 GGKSTIFESYKWAMG
-49 YDITNFEPTID
+49 YDITNYEPTID

-81 YTLYRASVRKNGNV
+81 YTLYRASMRKNGNV

-159 EQAINSVMDKEE
+159 EQAINNVVDKEE

-176 EQFVRDRKLTEI
+176 EQFIRDRKLTEI

-252 KSEVVAEKAK
+252 KSEVVASKAK
-262 EIDKLYSALEKLNK
+262 EIDKLYAELTALNK
-276 NKSLISRDI
+276 EKADKGRELIKKQRD
-285 IRVQRSVLFYVENN
+285 VSSYVNNN
-299 SKIISQIKEK
+299 SQIISHIKQLDEQIVK
-309 DSNIISL
+309 L
-316 KDAITEEENNLKE
+316 KDERAEIEKREFD
-329 NESKI
+329 ESLTI
-334 DTVCPYCGAELSEET
+334 CQFCGAPLSEDKVE
-349 IAQRKES
+349 
-356 CENSFKKAIA
+356 
-366 AFEEKMRSTVAER
+366 ER
-379 KELLEKK
+379 KAEFEKKKLELLETNEEELKDIMSERKHGLAIRDENK
-386 EANAAEYA
+386 EAYEKSKSEYE
-394 KQKEEFEKM
+394 QM
-403 KKELEEYDDTIAKT
+403 KKELDRMDEKISEK
-417 ESQIETIRKEMNELK
+417 ESEIETLRKEMDSVK
-432 TAEVNAEIKVKQQ
+432 TAEANTEIKAKQQ
-445 ELSNRISEI
+445 ELSSRISEI
-454 DSLLRFEALVADLT
+454 DSQLRFEALVSDLT

-496 QFINEKMEIVS
+496 QFINEKMAIVS

-512 KFTSVSFQFFKYN
+512 KFKGISFQFFKYN

-563 QNIFQSDF
+563 QNIFNSDF

-580 AKIFESK
+580 AKVFESK

-604 RVRDKYTL
+604 RIRDKYTL
-612 NDCENLGE
+612 TDCENLGE

>member
-1 MKIKSIEIKN
+1 MKIKTIEIKN
-11 FKNMVEYRRS
+11 FKNMVDYKRG

-49 YDITNFEPTID
+49 YDVTNYEPTID
-60 RNLIVGIKTEVQ
+60 RNLIIGIKTEVQ

-81 YTLYRASVRKNGNV
+81 YTLYRSSMRKNGNA
-95 VGAFAFCGNP
+95 VGSFAFCGNP

-132 IRKFNSTDATKWT
+132 IRKFNTTDATKWT

-159 EQAINSVMDKEE
+159 EKAIDGVVNKEE
-171 YAWIK
+171 YSWIK
-176 EQFVRDRKLTEI
+176 EQFIRDRKLTEI
-188 DILKKLAMDKRTIE
+188 DIIKKLAMDKRTIE

-210 IIDNN
+210 IIENN
-215 MNKIAEYKAIDFDAL
+215 MNKIAEYKSIDFASL
-230 KKEKEAAVAELD
+230 KKEREAAVAKLD

-252 KSEVVAEKAK
+252 KSEVVSEKAK
-262 EIDKLYSALEKLNK
+262 EIDKLYSVLTDLNK
-276 NKSLISRDI
+276 KKSDFSREIIKKQREIS
-285 IRVQRSVLFYVENN
+285 QYVGSN
-299 SKIISQIKEK
+299 SQIISQIKQFDERIVK
-309 DSNIISL
+309 L
-316 KDAITEEENNLKE
+316 KDEKAEIEKTQFDESLTVCQFCGAALPEDKVTQRKEEFDEKKRKLLETNESEIKEIVSDRNNALAVRDEIKEDYEKAKSEYEQMKTELDSFDTKIAET
-329 NESKI
+329 ESKI
-334 DTVCPYCGAELSEET
+334 DTL
-349 IAQRKES
+349 
-356 CENSFKKAIA
+356 
-366 AFEEKMRSTVAER
+366 
-379 KELLEKK
+379 
-386 EANAAEYA
+386 
-394 KQKEEFEKM
+394 
-403 KKELEEYDDTIAKT
+403 
-417 ESQIETIRKEMNELK
+417 RKEMNDVK
-432 TAEVNAEIKVKQQ
+432 TAEANAESKAKQQ

-454 DSLLRFEALVADLT
+454 DSQLRFEALVSDLT

-473 LKENNRESGIAEQKR
+473 LKENNRESGISEQKR

-496 QFINEKMEIVS
+496 QFINEKMAIVS

-512 KFTSVSFQFFKYN
+512 KFKGISFQFFKYN
-525 RSDGEQKNIC
+525 RTDGEQKNIC

-580 AKIFESK
+580 AKVFESK

-612 NDCENLGE
+612 DDCENLG

>member
-1 MKIKSIEIKN
+1 MKIKEITISN
-11 FKNMVEYRRS
+11 FKNMVSYSHKFDAKQE
-21 FLSDK
+21 
-26 DIIRAEFG
+26 IIRAEFG

-49 YDITNFEPTID
+49 YDITNYEPTID

-81 YTLYRASVRKNGNV
+81 YTLYRASMRKNGNV

-159 EQAINSVMDKEE
+159 EQAINSVVDKEE

-176 EQFVRDRKLTEI
+176 EQFIRDRKLTEI

-215 MNKIAEYKAIDFDAL
+215 MNKIAEYKAIDFEAL

-262 EIDKLYSALEKLNK
+262 EIDKLYSALTELNK
-276 NKSLISRDI
+276 QKADFSREVI
-285 IRVQRSVLFYVENN
+285 KKQRDVLYYVENN

-334 DTVCPYCGAELSEET
+334 ETVCPYCGAELSKET
-349 IAQRKES
+349 IAKQKES
-356 CENSFKKAIA
+356 CENSLKKAIVA
-366 AFEEKMRSTVAER
+366 LVNKMSRIVAER
-379 KELLEKK
+379 KEFLEKK
-386 EANAAEYA
+386 EGKAAEYA
-394 KQKEEFEKM
+394 MQKEEFEKM
-403 KKELEEYDDTIAKT
+403 KKELEEYDTTIAET
-417 ESQIETIRKEMNELK
+417 EAQIETLRKEMDSVK
-432 TAEVNAEIKVKQQ
+432 TAEANAEIKAKQQ
-445 ELSNRISEI
+445 ELSKHIEEI
-454 DSLLRFEALVADLT
+454 NAQLRFEPVVADLT

-473 LKENNRESGIAEQKR
+473 LKESNRRYAIDEQKR
-488 LQREDLVN
+488 LQREDSVN
-496 QFINEKMEIVS
+496 QFINEKMDIVS

-512 KFTSVSFQFFKYN
+512 KFNGVSFQFFKYN
-525 RSDGEQKNIC
+525 RTDGEQKNIC

-563 QNIFQSDF
+563 QNIFHSDF

-580 AKIFESK
+580 AKVFESK

-612 NDCENLGE
+612 NDCENLG

>member
-1 MKIKSIEIKN
+1 MKIKEITISN
-11 FKNMVEYRRS
+11 FKNMVSYSHKFDAKQE
-21 FLSDK
+21 
-26 DIIRAEFG
+26 IIRAEFG

-49 YDITNFEPTID
+49 YDITNYEPTID

-81 YTLYRASVRKNGNV
+81 YTLYRASMRKNGNV

-121 IPHAD
+121 IAHSD
-126 MEILID
+126 LEILID
-132 IRKFNSTDATKWT
+132 IRKFNTTDTTKWT

-159 EQAINSVMDKEE
+159 EKAIQSVIDKEE

-176 EQFVRDRKLTEI
+176 EQFIRDRKLTEI

-202 KQIDNNTA
+202 KQIDNNAA

-230 KKEKEAAVAELD
+230 HKEMDAAVVELD

-252 KSEVVAEKAK
+252 KSEVVAAKAK
-262 EIDKLYSALEKLNK
+262 EIDKLYAELTALNK
-276 NKSLISRDI
+276 EKADKGRELIKKQRD
-285 IRVQRSVLFYVENN
+285 VSSYVNNN
-299 SKIISQIKEK
+299 SQIISHIKQLDEQIVK
-309 DSNIISL
+309 L
-316 KDAITEEENNLKE
+316 KDERTEIEKREFD
-329 NESKI
+329 ESLTI
-334 DTVCPYCGAELSEET
+334 CQFCGAPLSEDKVE
-349 IAQRKES
+349 
-356 CENSFKKAIA
+356 
-366 AFEEKMRSTVAER
+366 ER
-379 KELLEKK
+379 KAEFEKKKLELLETNEEELKDIMSDRKHGLAIRDENK
-386 EANAAEYA
+386 EAYEKSKPEYE
-394 KQKEEFEKM
+394 QM
-403 KKELEEYDDTIAKT
+403 KKELDRMDEKISEK
-417 ESQIETIRKEMNELK
+417 ESEIETLRKEMDFVK
-432 TAEVNAEIKVKQQ
+432 TAEANAEIKAKQQ
-445 ELSNRISEI
+445 ELSKRIEEI
-454 DSLLRFEALVADLT
+454 NAQLRFEPVVADLT

-473 LKENNRESGIAEQKR
+473 LKENNRKCAIDEQKR
-488 LQREDLVN
+488 LQREDSVN
-496 QFINEKMEIVS
+496 QFINEKMDIVS

-512 KFTSVSFQFFKYN
+512 KFNGVSFQFFKYN
-525 RSDGEQKNIC
+525 RTDGEQKNIC

-563 QNIFQSDF
+563 QNIFHSDF

-580 AKIFESK
+580 AKVFESK

>member
-1 MKIKSIEIKN
+1 MKIKEITISN
-11 FKNMVEYRRS
+11 FKNMVLYSHKFDANQE
-21 FLSDK
+21 
-26 DIIRAEFG
+26 IIRAEFG
-34 GGKSTIFEAYKWAMG
+34 GGKSTIFEAYKWVMG
-49 YDITNFEPTID
+49 YDVPNFEPTID
-60 RNLIVGIKTEVQ
+60 RNLIAGLQTGVQ

-81 YTLYRASVRKNGNV
+81 YTLYRGSARKNGNM
-95 VGAFAFCGNP
+95 VGAFSFCHNP
-105 CKSLKEYKAK
+105 CKSLKEYKSK

-159 EQAINSVMDKEE
+159 EKAIQGVIDKEE

-176 EQFVRDRKLTEI
+176 EQFTLDRKLTEI
-188 DILKKLAMDKRTIE
+188 DILKKLAIDKRTIE

-215 MNKIAEYKAIDFDAL
+215 MNKIAEHKAIDFEAI

-262 EIDKLYSALEKLNK
+262 EIDKLYSVLTDLNK
-276 NKSLISRDI
+276 QKAYFSREVI
-285 IRVQRSVLFYVENN
+285 KKQREVLYYVENN

-309 DSNIISL
+309 DAEIVSL
-316 KDAITEEENNLKE
+316 KDAIHDEKYSIEQIENNAQ
-329 NESKI
+329 
-334 DTVCPYCGAELSEET
+334 TTCPYCGAELSEEF
-349 IAQRKES
+349 IAEKKAEDSRG
-356 CENSFKKAIA
+356 FKKSLAV
-366 AFEEKMRSTVAER
+366 FEEKLKSAIAER
-379 KELLEKK
+379 KDILKVKAQNEEDYNKS
-386 EANAAEYA
+386 
-394 KQKEEFEKM
+394 KEEFEHM
-403 KKELEEYDDTIAKT
+403 KEELENYDVKIQET
-417 ESQIETIRKEMNELK
+417 ESQIETLRKEMNSVK
-432 TAEVNAEIKVKQQ
+432 TEEANAEIKAKQQ
-445 ELSNRISEI
+445 GLSARISEI
-454 DSLLRFEALVADLT
+454 DSQLRFEALVADLT

-473 LKENNRESGIAEQKR
+473 LKENSRKCAIDEQKR

-496 QFINEKMEIVS
+496 QFINEKMAIVS

-512 KFTSVSFQFFKYN
+512 KFNGVSFQFFKYN
-525 RSDGEQKNIC
+525 RTDGEQKNIC

-563 QNIFQSDF
+563 QEIFHSDF

-580 AKIFESK
+580 AKVFDSK

-604 RVRDKYTL
+604 RIRDKYTL
-612 NDCENLGE
+612 TDCENLGE

>member
-1 MKIKSIEIKN
+1 MKIKSITISN
-11 FKNMVEYRRS
+11 FKNMVQYERT

-34 GGKSTIFEAYKWAMG
+34 GGKSTIFEAYKWVMG
-49 YDITNFEPTID
+49 YDVPNFEPTID
-60 RNLIVGIKTEVQ
+60 RNLITGIQTGVH

-81 YTLYRASVRKNGNV
+81 YTLYRGSARKNGNM
-95 VGAFAFCGNP
+95 VGAFAFCHNP

-132 IRKFNSTDATKWT
+132 IRKFNTTDAAKWT
-145 WKEQREFLFRILGI
+145 WKEQREFLFRILKI
-159 EQAINSVMDKEE
+159 DEAIDGVVNKEE
-171 YAWIK
+171 YSWIK

-252 KSEVVAEKAK
+252 KSEVVAAKAK
-262 EIDKLYSALEKLNK
+262 EIDKLYSELTALNK
-276 NKSLISRDI
+276 EKADKGRELIKKQRD
-285 IRVQRSVLFYVENN
+285 VSQYVNNN
-299 SKIISQIKEK
+299 SAIISQIKEFDERIVK
-309 DSNIISL
+309 L
-316 KDAITEEENNLKE
+316 KDEKTEIEKMEFD
-329 NESKI
+329 ESL
-334 DTVCPYCGAELSEET
+334 TVCLYCGAAFSEE
-349 IAQRKES
+349 KVE
-356 CENSFKKAIA
+356 
-366 AFEEKMRSTVAER
+366 ER
-379 KELLEKK
+379 KAEFENKKRKLLDENEAEIKNLLSDRKHGLAVKEENKADYEKAK
-386 EANAAEYA
+386 AEY
-394 KQKEEFEKM
+394 EEL
-403 KKELEEYDDTIAKT
+403 KKELDGFDGKIAEK
-417 ESQIETIRKEMNELK
+417 ESEIETLRKEMNTVK
-432 TAEVNAEIKVKQQ
+432 TAEANAEIKAKQQ
-445 ELSNRISEI
+445 EFSARIFEI
-454 DSLLRFEALVADLT
+454 EAQLRFEALVADLT

-473 LKENNRESGIAEQKR
+473 LKENNRENGIAEQKR

-496 QFINEKMEIVS
+496 QFINEKMAIVS

-512 KFTSVSFQFFKYN
+512 KFKGISFQFFKYN
-525 RSDGEQKNIC
+525 RTDGEQKNIC

-580 AKIFESK
+580 AKVFESK

-612 NDCENLGE
+612 DDCENLGE

>member
-49 YDITNFEPTID
+49 YDITNYEPTID

-81 YTLYRASVRKNGNV
+81 YTLYRASMRKNGNV

-132 IRKFNSTDATKWT
+132 IRKFNNTDATKWT

-159 EQAINSVMDKEE
+159 EQAINGVVDKEE

-252 KSEVVAEKAK
+252 KSEVVAEKSK
-262 EIDKLYSALEKLNK
+262 EIDKLYSVLTDLNK
-276 NKSLISRDI
+276 QKSVFSREIIKKQRDI
-285 IRVQRSVLFYVENN
+285 LYYVENN

-309 DSNIISL
+309 DAEIISL
-316 KDAITEEENNLKE
+316 KDAIHDEKYSIEQIENNE
-329 NESKI
+329 NK
-334 DTVCPYCGAELSEET
+334 VCPYCGAELSEEV
-349 IAQRKES
+349 IAEKKEEDS
-356 CENSFKKAIA
+356 RGFKKSIA
-366 AFEEKMRSTVAER
+366 VFEEKLKATIEDR
-379 KELLEKK
+379 KDILKVKNQNEEDYNK
-386 EANAAEYA
+386 A
-394 KQKEEFEKM
+394 KEEFDKM
-403 KKELEEYDDTIAKT
+403 KAELETHEFKIKET
-417 ESQIETIRKEMNELK
+417 ESQITSIRKEMDELK
-432 TAEVNAEIKVKQQ
+432 TAEVNAEIKSKQQ
-445 ELSNRISEI
+445 ELSNSISEI
-454 DSLLRFEALVADLT
+454 DSQLRFEALVADLT

-473 LKENNRESGIAEQKR
+473 IKENNREGGIAEQKR
-488 LQREDLVN
+488 LQREDLVA
-496 QFINEKMEIVS
+496 QFINEKMAIVS

-512 KFTSVSFQFFKYN
+512 KFKGISFQFFKYN
-525 RSDGEQKNIC
+525 RTDGEQKNIC

-563 QNIFQSDF
+563 QNIFNSDF

-580 AKIFESK
+580 AKVFESK

-612 NDCENLGE
+612 ADCENLGE

>member
-49 YDITNFEPTID
+49 YDITNYEPTID

-81 YTLYRASVRKNGNV
+81 YTLYRASMRKNGNV

-132 IRKFNSTDATKWT
+132 IRKFNNTDATKWT

-159 EQAINSVMDKEE
+159 EQAINSVVDKEE

-176 EQFVRDRKLTEI
+176 EQFIRDRKLTEI

-215 MNKIAEYKAIDFDAL
+215 MNKIAEYKAIDFEAL

-252 KSEVVAEKAK
+252 KSEVVASKAK
-262 EIDKLYSALEKLNK
+262 EIDKLYAELTALNK
-276 NKSLISRDI
+276 EKADKGRELIKKQRD
-285 IRVQRSVLFYVENN
+285 VSSYVNNN
-299 SKIISQIKEK
+299 SQIISHIKQLDEQIVK
-309 DSNIISL
+309 L
-316 KDAITEEENNLKE
+316 KDERAEIEKREFD
-329 NESKI
+329 ESLTI
-334 DTVCPYCGAELSEET
+334 CQFCGAPLSEDKVE
-349 IAQRKES
+349 
-356 CENSFKKAIA
+356 
-366 AFEEKMRSTVAER
+366 ER
-379 KELLEKK
+379 KAEFEKKKLELLETNEEELKDIMSERKHGLAIRDENK
-386 EANAAEYA
+386 EAYEKSKSEYE
-394 KQKEEFEKM
+394 QM
-403 KKELEEYDDTIAKT
+403 KKELDRMDEKISEK
-417 ESQIETIRKEMNELK
+417 ESEIETLRKEMDSVK
-432 TAEVNAEIKVKQQ
+432 TAEANAEIKAKQQ
-445 ELSNRISEI
+445 ELSARISEI
-454 DSLLRFEALVADLT
+454 DSQLRFEALVADLT
-468 AENDR
+468 TENDR

-488 LQREDLVN
+488 LQREYLVN
-496 QFINEKMEIVS
+496 QFINEKMAIVS

-512 KFTSVSFQFFKYN
+512 KFKGISFQFFKYN

-580 AKIFESK
+580 AKVFESK

-612 NDCENLGE
+612 DDCENLG

>member
-34 GGKSTIFEAYKWAMG
+34 GGKSTIFEAYKWAIG

-81 YTLYRASVRKNGNV
+81 YTLYRASMRKNGNV

-132 IRKFNSTDATKWT
+132 IRKFNNTDATKWT

-159 EQAINSVMDKEE
+159 EQAINSVVDKEK

-215 MNKIAEYKAIDFDAL
+215 MNKIAEYKAIDFEAL

-262 EIDKLYSALEKLNK
+262 EIDKLYSALTDLNK
-276 NKSLISRDI
+276 QKADFSREI
-285 IRVQRSVLFYVENN
+285 IKKQREVLFYVENN

-309 DSNIISL
+309 DAEIISL
-316 KDAITEEENNLKE
+316 KDAIHDEKYSIEQIENKE
-329 NESKI
+329 Q
-334 DTVCPYCGAELSEET
+334 TTCPYCGAKLSEE
-349 IAQRKES
+349 IISEKKEEDS
-356 CENSFKKAIA
+356 RGFKKSLAV
-366 AFEEKMRSTVAER
+366 FEEKLKAAIAER
-379 KELLEKK
+379 RDILKFKNQNEEDYNKS
-386 EANAAEYA
+386 
-394 KQKEEFEKM
+394 KEEFEKM
-403 KKELEEYDDTIAKT
+403 KAELETHDFKIQEIEAQIT
-417 ESQIETIRKEMNELK
+417 ELRKEMNELK
-432 TAEVNAEIKVKQQ
+432 TAEVNTEIKAKQQ
-445 ELSNRISEI
+445 ELSKRIEEI
-454 DSLLRFEALVADLT
+454 NAQLRFEALVADLT

-496 QFINEKMEIVS
+496 QFINEKMAIVS

-512 KFTSVSFQFFKYN
+512 KFKGISFQFFKYN
-525 RSDGEQKNIC
+525 RRDGEQKNIC

-563 QNIFQSDF
+563 QNIFHSDF

-580 AKIFESK
+580 AKVFESK

-604 RVRDKYTL
+604 RIRDKYTL
-612 NDCENLGE
+612 TDCENLGE

>member
-49 YDITNFEPTID
+49 YDITNYEPTID

-81 YTLYRASVRKNGNV
+81 YTLYRASMRKNGNV

-159 EQAINSVMDKEE
+159 EQAINNVVDKEE

-176 EQFVRDRKLTEI
+176 EQFIRDRKLTEI
-188 DILKKLAMDKRTIE
+188 DILKKLSMDKRTIE

-262 EIDKLYSALEKLNK
+262 EIDKLYSVLTDMNK
-276 NKSLISRDI
+276 QKADFSREVI
-285 IRVQRSVLFYVENN
+285 KKQREVLYYVENN
-299 SKIISQIKEK
+299 SKLISQIKGK
-309 DSNIISL
+309 DAEIISL
-316 KDAITEEENNLKE
+316 KDNIHDEKYSIEQIENKE
-329 NESKI
+329 Q
-334 DTVCPYCGAELSEET
+334 TTCPYCGAKLSEEI
-349 IAQRKES
+349 IAEKKEEDS
-356 CENSFKKAIA
+356 RGFKKSLAV
-366 AFEEKMRSTVAER
+366 FEEKLKAAIEDR
-379 KELLEKK
+379 KDILKVKAQNEEDYNKS
-386 EANAAEYA
+386 
-394 KQKEEFEKM
+394 KEEFEHM
-403 KKELEEYDDTIAKT
+403 KEELENYD
-417 ESQIETIRKEMNELK
+417 
-432 TAEVNAEIKVKQQ
+432 IK
-445 ELSNRISEI
+445 
-454 DSLLRFEALVADLT
+454 
-468 AENDR
+468 
-473 LKENNRESGIAEQKR
+473 IAET
-488 LQREDLVN
+488 E
-496 QFINEKMEIVS
+496 
-507 KIVEE
+507 
-512 KFTSVSFQFFKYN
+512 
-525 RSDGEQKNIC
+525 
-535 AVLYNGSD
+535 
-543 YSQCS
+543 
-548 FGQKIALNFLLNESL
+548 
-563 QNIFQSDF
+563 
-571 PVWVDDVGS
+571 
-580 AKIFESK
+580 
-587 HQFIGLLT
+587 
-595 DNTQKLEYI
+595 
-604 RVRDKYTL
+604 
-612 NDCENLGE
+612 

>member
-72 LTFEKDNLE
+72 ITFEKDNLE
-81 YTLYRASVRKNGNV
+81 YTLYRASMRKNGNV

-159 EQAINSVMDKEE
+159 EQAINNVVDKEE

-176 EQFVRDRKLTEI
+176 EQFIRDRKLTEI
-188 DILKKLAMDKRTIE
+188 DILKKLSMDKRTIE

-262 EIDKLYSALEKLNK
+262 EIDKLYSVLTDMNK
-276 NKSLISRDI
+276 QKADFSREVI
-285 IRVQRSVLFYVENN
+285 KKQREVLYYVENN
-299 SKIISQIKEK
+299 SKLISQIKEK
-309 DSNIISL
+309 DAEIISL
-316 KDAITEEENNLKE
+316 KDNIHDEKYSIEQIENKE
-329 NESKI
+329 Q
-334 DTVCPYCGAELSEET
+334 TTCPYCGAKLSEEI
-349 IAQRKES
+349 IAEKKEEDS
-356 CENSFKKAIA
+356 RGFKKSLAV
-366 AFEEKMRSTVAER
+366 FEEKLKAAIEDR
-379 KELLEKK
+379 KDILKVKAQNEEDYNKS
-386 EANAAEYA
+386 
-394 KQKEEFEKM
+394 KEEFEHM
-403 KKELEEYDDTIAKT
+403 KAELETHDFKIQET
-417 ESQIETIRKEMNELK
+417 ESQITELRKEMDSVK
-432 TAEVNAEIKVKQQ
+432 TAEANAEIKAKQQ
-445 ELSNRISEI
+445 ELSARISEI
-454 DSLLRFEALVADLT
+454 DSQLRFEALVADLT
-468 AENDR
+468 TENDR

-488 LQREDLVN
+488 LQREYLVN
-496 QFINEKMEIVS
+496 QFINEKMAIVS

-512 KFTSVSFQFFKYN
+512 KFKGISFQFFKYN

-563 QNIFQSDF
+563 QNIFNSDF

-580 AKIFESK
+580 AKVFESK

-604 RVRDKYTL
+604 RIRDKYTL
-612 NDCENLGE
+612 TDCENLGE

>member
-1 MKIKSIEIKN
+1 MKIKEITISN
-11 FKNMVEYRRS
+11 FKNMVSYLHNFDAKQE
-21 FLSDK
+21 
-26 DIIRAEFG
+26 IIRAEFG

-49 YDITNFEPTID
+49 YDITNYEPTID

-81 YTLYRASVRKNGNV
+81 YTLYRASMRKNGNV

-121 IPHAD
+121 IAHSD
-126 MEILID
+126 LEILID
-132 IRKFNSTDATKWT
+132 IRKFNNTDATKWT
-145 WKEQREFLFRILGI
+145 RKEQREFLFRILGI
-159 EQAINSVMDKEE
+159 EQAINSVVDKEE

-202 KQIDNNTA
+202 KQIDNNAA

-215 MNKIAEYKAIDFDAL
+215 MNKIAEYKAVDFEAL

-262 EIDKLYSALEKLNK
+262 EIDKLYSALTELNK
-276 NKSLISRDI
+276 QKADFSREVI
-285 IRVQRSVLFYVENN
+285 KKQREVLYCVENN

-309 DSNIISL
+309 DAEIISL
-316 KDAITEEENNLKE
+316 KDAIHDEKYSIEQIENKE
-329 NESKI
+329 Q
-334 DTVCPYCGAELSEET
+334 TTCPYCGAKLSEEI
-349 IAQRKES
+349 IAEKKEEDS
-356 CENSFKKAIA
+356 RGFKKSLAV
-366 AFEEKMRSTVAER
+366 FEEKLKAAIAER
-379 KELLEKK
+379 KDILKVKAQNEEDYNK
-386 EANAAEYA
+386 A
-394 KQKEEFEKM
+394 KEEFEQM
-403 KKELEEYDDTIAKT
+403 KAELETHDFKIQET
-417 ESQIETIRKEMNELK
+417 ESQITELRKEMDSVK
-432 TAEVNAEIKVKQQ
+432 TAEANAEIKAKQQ
-445 ELSNRISEI
+445 ELSKRIEEI
-454 DSLLRFEALVADLT
+454 NAQLRFGPVVADLT

-473 LKENNRESGIAEQKR
+473 LKENNRKCAIDEQKR
-488 LQREDLVN
+488 LQREDSVN
-496 QFINEKMEIVS
+496 QFINEKMDIVS

-512 KFTSVSFQFFKYN
+512 KFNCVSFQFFKYN
-525 RSDGEQKNIC
+525 RTDGEQKNIC

-563 QNIFQSDF
+563 QNIFHSDF

-580 AKIFESK
+580 AKVFESK

-612 NDCENLGE
+612 DDCETLG

>member
-81 YTLYRASVRKNGNV
+81 YTLYRASMRKNGNV

-126 MEILID
+126 MENLID

-159 EQAINSVMDKEE
+159 EQAINSVVDKEE
-171 YAWIK
+171 YTWIK
-176 EQFVRDRKLTEI
+176 EQFIRDRKLTEI

-252 KSEVVAEKAK
+252 NSEVVAEKAK
-262 EIDKLYSALEKLNK
+262 EIDKLYSVLTDLNK
-276 NKSLISRDI
+276 QKSDFSREIINK
-285 IRVQRSVLFYVENN
+285 QREVLYYVSNN
-299 SKIISQIKEK
+299 SQIISQIKEK

-329 NESKI
+329 TESKVE
-334 DTVCPYCGAELSEET
+334 TVCPYCGAELSEEN
-349 IAQRKES
+349 IAKQKES

-394 KQKEEFEKM
+394 KQKEEFEHM
-403 KKELEEYDDTIAKT
+403 KEELENYDVKIQET
-417 ESQIETIRKEMNELK
+417 ESQIETLRKGMNTVK
-432 TAEVNAEIKVKQQ
+432 TAEANAEIKAKQQ
-445 ELSNRISEI
+445 ELSARISEI
-454 DSLLRFEALVADLT
+454 DSQLRFEALVDDLT
-468 AENDR
+468 AENDM
-473 LKENNRESGIAEQKR
+473 LKENNRERGIAEQKR
-488 LQREDLVN
+488 
-496 QFINEKMEIVS
+496 
-507 KIVEE
+507 
-512 KFTSVSFQFFKYN
+512 
-525 RSDGEQKNIC
+525 
-535 AVLYNGSD
+535 
-543 YSQCS
+543 
-548 FGQKIALNFLLNESL
+548 
-563 QNIFQSDF
+563 
-571 PVWVDDVGS
+571 
-580 AKIFESK
+580 
-587 HQFIGLLT
+587 
-595 DNTQKLEYI
+595 
-604 RVRDKYTL
+604 
-612 NDCENLGE
+612 